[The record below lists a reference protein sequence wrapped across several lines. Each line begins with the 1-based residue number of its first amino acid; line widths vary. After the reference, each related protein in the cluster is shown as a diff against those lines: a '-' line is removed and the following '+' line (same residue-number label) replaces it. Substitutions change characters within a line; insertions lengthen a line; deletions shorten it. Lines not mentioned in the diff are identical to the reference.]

1 MSRSSELTG
10 KLIIVGPA
18 GVGKTSLLSQFFEA
32 LDNNPQPTVAP
43 ALCTATVEYEPGHK
57 VQLEIW
63 DTAGQEQFQAITA
76 PFFRGANVA
85 FVCYLP
91 SDKQTIELWISRV
104 HEHAPECK
112 MILVAMK
119 SDLLSEAERFA
130 FVDDQEKLMKQ
141 HDAYGNF
148 LTSALSG
155 ENVHEVFQRAG
166 QLAAAA
172 NNPPRQIAE
181 PAPKRAN
188 GEACC

>member
-1 MSRSSELTG
+1 MSSF
-10 KLIIVGPA
+10 KVIILGRT
-18 GVGKTSLLSQFFEA
+18 GVGKTCLAVRQCRRQFQA
-32 LDNNPQPTVAP
+32 DIAPTTGAAYFRAHV
-43 ALCTATVEYEPGHK
+43 TVEDDEVELK
-57 VQLEIW
+57 IW